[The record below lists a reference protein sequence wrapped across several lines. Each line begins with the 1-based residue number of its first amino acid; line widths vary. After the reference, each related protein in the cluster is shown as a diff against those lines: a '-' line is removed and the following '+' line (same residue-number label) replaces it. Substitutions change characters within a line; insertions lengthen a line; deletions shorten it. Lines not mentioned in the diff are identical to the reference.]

1 MWSPILGLAIPV
13 TCLGLGTRMAFRV
26 ITRYRVRS

>member
-13 TCLGLGTRMAFRV
+13 TCLAFGTRMAFRV